1 MDPEITRIGLSQ
13 NVEIQ
18 PRHYDIGVD
27 EVDGSFEDML
37 TNAIQSVDDSMKAS
51 EQNVQNF
58 ISGKTENIHDVMI
71 SMQQSQLSFQ
81 MMVEVRNKLVDTYQ
95 ELSRMQI

>member
-1 MDPEITRIGLSQ
+1 
-13 NVEIQ
+13 
-18 PRHYDIGVD
+18 
-27 EVDGSFEDML
+27 
-37 TNAIQSVDDSMKAS
+37 MKAS
-51 EQNVQNF
+51 EQSVQNY
-58 ISGKTENIHDVMI
+58 ISGKTDNIHEVMI

>member
-1 MDPEITRIGLSQ
+1 MDPEITGIGLPQ
-13 NVEIQ
+13 NLEIQ

-27 EVDGSFEDML
+27 EIDNSFGDML
-37 TNAIQSVDDSMKAS
+37 TNAIQNVDESMKAS
-51 EQNVQNF
+51 EQSVQNY
-58 ISGKTENIHDVMI
+58 ISGKTDNIHEVMI

-81 MMVEVRNKLVDTYQ
+81 MMVEIRNKLVDTYQ